1 MWYEKG
7 TKWYFGKQCVSKNGF
22 HKNKRP
28 ISIDKADIRI
38 IVLPK
43 KNSYSKIG
51 SLNIL
56 LDMQMTLMLFQY
68 YYA

>member
-1 MWYEKG
+1 MFLSSL
-7 TKWYFGKQCVSKNGF
+7 TKQCINNNAF
-22 HKNKRP
+22 YKNKRP